1 MEGTEIKV
9 KEKGNKKE
17 FDGRGGSFFR
27 SQESQDPR
35 RQRNGSMLKKT
46 SRSLALTVPTSRAN
60 KQPQS

>member
-9 KEKGNKKE
+9 KGKGNNKKT
-17 FDGRGGSFFR
+17 RRPRGSFFR